1 MKKLSIS
8 ITRREL
14 LWGWIYLL
22 FQLLV
27 LPYLLITG
35 NGYLP
40 RPLSEASI
48 NFIYFSINF
57 LSVLCI
63 GHRFLWNSL
72 RSAIAAPLRC
82 LRFAFLGF
90 FIYFAANI
98 LIGNLIVSIR
108 PDFANVND
116 SAISAIT
123 QNNFTLMSLGTVLLV
138 PPVEEF
144 LYRGLVF
151 GPLYNKNKV
160 LAYLISTVA
169 FCAIHVVGYIGSYD
183 YELLLLCFLQY
194 IPAGICLGWAYAQAD
209 TILAPI
215 LMHIAI
221 NQIGMQALR

>member
-8 ITRREL
+8 LTRREL

-27 LPYLLITG
+27 LPYLLIIG

-40 RPLSEASI
+40 HPLPEAAI
-48 NFIYFSINF
+48 NFIFFLINF
-57 LSVLCI
+57 LSVLGI

-72 RSAIAAPLRC
+72 RRAIAAPLRC
-82 LRFAFLGF
+82 LRFVVLGF

-123 QNNFTLMSLGTVLLV
+123 QNNW
-138 PPVEEF
+138 
-144 LYRGLVF
+144 R
-151 GPLYNKNKV
+151 K
-160 LAYLISTVA
+160 
-169 FCAIHVVGYIGSYD
+169 
-183 YELLLLCFLQY
+183 
-194 IPAGICLGWAYAQAD
+194 IPC
-209 TILAPI
+209 
-215 LMHIAI
+215 
-221 NQIGMQALR
+221 